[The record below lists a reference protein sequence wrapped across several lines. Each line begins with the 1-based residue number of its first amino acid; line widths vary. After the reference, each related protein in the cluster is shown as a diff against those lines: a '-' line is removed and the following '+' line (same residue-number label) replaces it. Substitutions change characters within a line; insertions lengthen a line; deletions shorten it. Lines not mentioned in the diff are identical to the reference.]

1 MTMNIRKSLV
11 VIVALVLSAAFLTA
25 CGTKDVVSL
34 ARLDKSG
41 LTVSDRF
48 GNKAPI
54 SDAEDFLAAMKTAK
68 TVSKPEGVKSETEA
82 DYIFTS
88 GEGRV
93 YYDYEG
99 KFLIF
104 VDKSQKK
111 TVYSCDLAALLEG
124 VSGLPPRIAV
134 GQNQDSS
141 VSPMFSELSKVKV
154 PSAALFDASGKSVLM
169 VAAGEKP
176 TEGYLMSLDGVTY
189 SNGTMI
195 FKVRLTD
202 PANPTA
208 TGPSYPYLEIGIY
221 GNPIVEVQFISKG
234 SSGDKVEHV
243 SLARVAEG
251 QNVIMLHPERGS
263 LLTER
268 IRVNGFARLPDGKFT
283 IEVEDGH
290 YILGKKTVT
299 VTEKAPDWGYFE
311 VDMDLLTASSAN
323 GMILIYRTEGGQRIE
338 ELLVP
343 VSFGGK

>member
-1 MTMNIRKSLV
+1 MNIKKSLV

-25 CGTKDVVSL
+25 CGTKDVVTL

-41 LTVSDRF
+41 LAVSDRF
-48 GNKAPI
+48 GNKVSI
-54 SDAEDFLAAMKTAK
+54 SNGEDFLAAMKAAK
-68 TVSKPEGVKSETEA
+68 AVSKAEGVKSETEA

-88 GEGRV
+88 GDGKV

-104 VDKSQKK
+104 VDKNQKK
-111 TVYSCDLAALLEG
+111 TVYSCDLSALLEG
-124 VSGLPPRIAV
+124 VPSLPPRVSV
-134 GQNQDSS
+134 GQNQDPG
-141 VSPMFSELSKVKV
+141 VSPMLLELSKVKG
-154 PSAALFDASGKSVLM
+154 PSAALFEAAGKSVLM
-169 VAAGEKP
+169 VAAGERP
-176 TEGYLMSLDGVTY
+176 TDGYLMSLDGVTY
-189 SNGTMI
+189 SNGTMV

-202 PANPTA
+202 PANPSTD
-208 TGPSYPYLEIGIY
+208 GPSYPYMEIGIY
-221 GNPIVEVQFISKG
+221 GNPNVEVQFISKG

-299 VTEKAPDWGYFE
+299 VAEIAPVWGYFE
-311 VDMDLLTASSAN
+311 VDMDLMTASSAN